1 MADNSLITQFKS
13 KRAPFTTLQAART
26 TGKKIVYNL
35 SD

>member
-1 MADNSLITQFKS
+1 MADDSLITQKS